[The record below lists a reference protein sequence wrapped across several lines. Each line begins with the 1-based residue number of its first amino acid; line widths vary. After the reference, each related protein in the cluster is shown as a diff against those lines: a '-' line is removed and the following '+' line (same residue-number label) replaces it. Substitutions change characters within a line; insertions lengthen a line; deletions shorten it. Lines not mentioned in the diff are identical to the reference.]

1 MTRSHFRCAVLV
13 AVALAAGCQDKSNPA
28 ADQRREGPIQPPGSS
43 TARDTVG
50 GYMIYL
56 PGMAVPIDPSTA
68 ADPELQPTGFLSPAP
83 DGATQIRTVSILP
96 PAGVK
101 LGTAPEELLA
111 ALKAYHRATDT
122 DYLPPETN
130 PITLGG
136 KPALKVVL
144 TPKPRAVPK
153 PPADSS
159 PEVLKAWEADAA
171 RAKKDAGRREAFLV
185 TATATR
191 FVFIEVKSAGG
202 PSEGLLKTLTESFTF
217 L

>member
-1 MTRSHFRCAVLV
+1 MALSYFRWAALV
-13 AVALAAGCQDKSNPA
+13 AVALAVGCQDKSEPA
-28 ADQRREGPIQPPGSS
+28 ADQWREGPKQPPGSS
-43 TARDTVG
+43 AARDTVG
-50 GYMIYL
+50 GYLIYL
-56 PGMAVPIDPSTA
+56 PGMAVPIDFSTA
-68 ADPELQPTGFLSPAP
+68 ADPELQPTGYLSPAP
-83 DGATQIRTVSILP
+83 DGAAKIRTVSILP

-111 ALKAYHRATDT
+111 ALKAYNRAIDT
-122 DYLPPETN
+122 DYLPPETT

-144 TPKPRAVPK
+144 TPKPREVPK
-153 PPADSS
+153 PPAGSS

-171 RAKKDAGRREAFLV
+171 RAKTDAGRREAFLV

-191 FVFIEVKSAGG
+191 LVFIEVKSAGG
-202 PSEGLLKTLTESFTF
+202 PPEGLLKTLMESFTF